1 MSLARMAY
9 YCAVIGG
16 WSAFFA
22 WMICEVAFLSRGG
35 SSIWQVIFAAGIVG
49 GAIGAGLNAVAGMS
63 NGGLFQTVKRLGPGL
78 IGGGI
83 GGAVGGLLGNLLF
96 ANLGMPR
103 VIGWVI
109 MGLGIGVVEGLY
121 EKSPSKIRNGLIG
134 GGLGGLAGGVLFDLL
149 PSLIHTGSGM
159 SSRATGF
166 VILGLCIGALIG
178 LVQVAL
184 RDAWLT
190 VVDGYRVG
198 RQLIL
203 SSPVT
208 ILGRGDHLPLPF
220 IGGPNTDLE
229 IQHLSI
235 EHRPTGGYFLRDLTT
250 RLGSFVNG
258 VPVQGEVELHDGD
271 TIKLAGNFVRFN
283 LRHRTAGAKQDAGQ
297 QAVQPVKTTVPLPPP
312 AALKQLPRPATASK
326 PASAPTATGLLK
338 PITSPAPIKTAGEAV
353 PQGSVPLPQ
362 LAPLK
367 APLPPPKAAAPQPVA
382 PPIAKPMGAKLTPLP
397 PLPPLPPSKKPD

>member
-16 WSAFFA
+16 WSAFLA
-22 WMICEVAFLSRGG
+22 WMICEISFLRRGG
-35 SSIWQVIFAAGIVG
+35 DSAWQVVCAAAIVG

-63 NGGLFQTVKRLGPGL
+63 NGGIYQTIRRLGPGFV
-78 IGGGI
+78 GGGI
-83 GGAVGGLLGNLLF
+83 GGGVGGLLGNALF
-96 ANLGMPR
+96 ASLGMPR
-103 VIGWVI
+103 FIGWVI

-134 GGLGGLAGGVLFDLL
+134 GGLGGLAGGVLFDVL
-149 PSLIHTGSGM
+149 PHLMHSGSGM

-190 VVDGYRVG
+190 VEDGYRVG

-203 SSPVT
+203 SSPIT

-220 IGGPNTDLE
+220 IGAANAELE
-229 IQHLSI
+229 AEHLSI
-235 EHRPTGGYFLRDLTT
+235 ERRESGAFFLRDLST

-258 VPVQGEVELHDGD
+258 VPVRGEVDLRDGD
-271 TIKLAGNFVRFN
+271 TIKIAGNFVRFN
-283 LRHRTAGAKQDAGQ
+283 LRQRRSSGNQDPTQSQEKKVAGQTRTAPVTLPPATRKTLPPVPTNVSEKKPGSVPSAGGSIAGSPSKLTNPTAGKPGSEQFARPALPLPTPPKPTTPLPSAKPIGSKL
-297 QAVQPVKTTVPLPPP
+297 PPPPLPPP
-312 AALKQLPRPATASK
+312 RKSN
-326 PASAPTATGLLK
+326 
-338 PITSPAPIKTAGEAV
+338 
-353 PQGSVPLPQ
+353 
-362 LAPLK
+362 
-367 APLPPPKAAAPQPVA
+367 
-382 PPIAKPMGAKLTPLP
+382 
-397 PLPPLPPSKKPD
+397 